1 MCHFEPKCETCLQHI
16 NHKEF
21 VGCNWAVYKIQPLSD
36 SCILWGFQAGATLC
50 NNICTVLATVQMLQ
64 HVTDD
69 MPGYMW
75 VNTEKACIFK
85 QCPLQCSF
93 RAKIIKNWTWSDIAP
108 SSVAMSSGMML
119 VGLVIAQWVVG
130 CSLDRLWQHNLSVM
144 VLSFLFVFS
153 CVMVLGFK
161 FVISYFIV

>member
-1 MCHFEPKCETCLQHI
+1 MKLVYSI
-16 NHKEF
+16 LIARSL
-21 VGCNWAVYKIQPLSD
+21 WAVIGQYIKYSLY
-36 SCILWGFQAGATLC
+36 WTVAYFRGFRAGATLC

-85 QCPLQCSF
+85 QRALQCSF
-93 RAKIIKNWTWSDIAP
+93 RAKIMKNWTWSDIAP
-108 SSVAMSSGMML
+108 CRSVVMSSGKML